1 LLRIGREFKPVP
13 RREREKGWFSM
24 ATTARPVALITG
36 ASAGIGAALAREA
49 ANDGHD
55 LVLVARRREPME
67 ALAAELK
74 STGAEITVISAD
86 LGRQDAAAALMKTVE
101 QRGLVVD
108 TLINSAGLGDT
119 GRFDQENPE
128 RILSMLQVN
137 VIALTELTRLVLP
150 QMVARK
156 RGKVMLLSSTAAF
169 QPGPGMAVYYATK
182 SYVLSFGR
190 AIDYELRGTGVTIT
204 TVCPGPTISEFTE
217 VANMQGVALF
227 NAPVPV
233 MTAAEVARQGYA
245 ALKAGRRQIITGLIN
260 RIMATSTRFAPT
272 AISLAIA
279 AHLNRPRSAG
289 GNN

>member
-1 LLRIGREFKPVP
+1 
-13 RREREKGWFSM
+13 M
-24 ATTARPVALITG
+24 ATSARPVALITG

-74 STGAEITVISAD
+74 STGAEITVIPAD
-86 LGRQDAAAALMKTVE
+86 LNLPGAAAALMKTVE
-101 QRGLVVD
+101 QRGLAID
-108 TLINSAGLGDT
+108 TLINNAGLGDT

-137 VIALTELTRLVLP
+137 IITLTELTRLVLP

-156 RGKVMLLSSTAAF
+156 RGKVMLLASLAAF

-190 AIDYELRGTGVTIT
+190 AIGHELRGTGVTIT
-204 TVCPGPTISEFTE
+204 TLCPGPTTSEFAE
-217 VANMQGVALF
+217 VANMQDAALF
-227 NAPVPV
+227 KGPVDSRRSGAP
-233 MTAAEVARQGYA
+233 
-245 ALKAGRRQIITGLIN
+245 GLC
-260 RIMATSTRFAPT
+260 
-272 AISLAIA
+272 
-279 AHLNRPRSAG
+279 SA
-289 GNN
+289 

>member
-1 LLRIGREFKPVP
+1 
-13 RREREKGWFSM
+13 M
-24 ATTARPVALITG
+24 ATSASPVALITG

-49 ANDGHD
+49 AKDGYD

-74 STGAEITVISAD
+74 STGRQITIIPAD
-86 LGRQDAAAALMKTVE
+86 LSRPGAAAALMNTVE
-101 QRGLVVD
+101 QRGLTID
-108 TLINSAGLGDT
+108 ALINNAGLGDT

-150 QMVARK
+150 QMVGRK
-156 RGKVMLLSSTAAF
+156 RGRVMLLASTAAF

-190 AIDYELRGTGVTIT
+190 AIGHELHGTGVTIT
-204 TVCPGPTISEFTE
+204 TLCPGPTTSEFAE
-217 VANMQGVALF
+217 VANMQDVALF
-227 NAPVPV
+227 EGPVPV

-245 ALKAGRRQIITGLIN
+245 ALKAGRPQIITGAIN
-260 RIMATSTRFAPT
+260 RIVAISSRFTPT
-272 AISLAIA
+272 AILLTIA
-279 AHLNRPRSAG
+279 ARLNRPGSDRGS
-289 GNN
+289 N